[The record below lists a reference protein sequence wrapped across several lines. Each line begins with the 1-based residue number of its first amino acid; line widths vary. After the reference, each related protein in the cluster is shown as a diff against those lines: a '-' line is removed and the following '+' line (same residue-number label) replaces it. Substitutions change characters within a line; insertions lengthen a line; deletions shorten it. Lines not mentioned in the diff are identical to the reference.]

1 MRRGICLACVLMVL
15 FTVCPALAAENG
27 PLAFDF
33 DLGFELDPT
42 AFPAEKKRDAEG
54 WGALLEKS
62 RLSGNWTEAGDGSD
76 CFDITLDLSVTDRK
90 TASVPV
96 HVFGHRYG
104 AYITSPLLA
113 DQRLYFNFAG
123 WLKIALKM
131 YDYFEIPLQE
141 PALLLRYANDYALQK
156 LKAFWKEAFPPA
168 EGEKHYS
175 PEQLKEI
182 AAGLR
187 TVLAE
192 DTDLMDWISAIGIRS
207 GLDTLL
213 LEEAGMLDLY
223 VDDAFSEGL
232 TVERSGSQ
240 ERWITGETVLME
252 KKSTDTGGTFELHLP
267 ATPENGLVVDI
278 SWQKTG
284 EDLKLTAKLATARET
299 YLDLCVEGSALPE
312 TAIFTEPFSLTVCSS
327 GFMTGNVDCRI
338 AGEAG
343 EADARTLTLYL
354 KDPDGNEK
362 EAFRADGMICPLP
375 DAANPSYGGE
385 LTWDSV
391 YLTSLTEYSLSDLT
405 NKIAGSFVRG
415 ILPVLVE
422 IPPVSCQVILD
433 ELTECGVLQL
443 LSGDFELEH

>member
-1 MRRGICLACVLMVL
+1 MRRAICLVCMLMVL
-15 FTVCPALAAENG
+15 LTVCPTRAEDNG

-33 DLGFELDPT
+33 DLGFSLDPT
-42 AFPAEKKRDAEG
+42 AFPAENRRDAEG

-76 CFDITLDLSVTDRK
+76 CFDITLNLAVTDRK

-156 LKAFWKEAFPPA
+156 LRAFWREAFKPKK
-168 EGEKHYS
+168 GKTHYS
-175 PEQLKEI
+175 PKQLKKI
-182 AAGLR
+182 AAQLR

-213 LEEAGMLDLY
+213 LEEADMLDLY
-223 VDDAFSEGL
+223 VEDAFSEGL

-252 KKSTDTGGTFELHLP
+252 KESTDTGEAFELHLP
-267 ATPENGLVVDI
+267 ATPENGLTVDI
-278 SWQKTG
+278 SWRKTDG
-284 EDLKLTAKLATARET
+284 ELTLTAKLAAARET
-299 YLDLCVEGSALPE
+299 YLDLRAEGAALPE

-327 GFMTGNVDCRI
+327 GFMTGNVDCRVT
-338 AGEAG
+338 GEVG
-343 EADARTLTLYL
+343 EADARALTLYL
-354 KDPDGNEK
+354 KDPEGNEK
-362 EAFRADGMICPLP
+362 EAFRTNGTIRPLP
-375 DAANPSYGGE
+375 EAANPSYGGE

-391 YLTSLTEYSLSDLT
+391 YLTSLTEYSLSELT
-405 NKIAGSFVRG
+405 NKIAGSFARG

-422 IPPVSCQVILD
+422 IPPISCQVILD